1 MSLVISNLMETMC
14 HTNTLNQIM
23 LDMTLPPIFNMAT
36 GRHLGYSKTHVL
48 TCFDYV
54 WSLPLN
60 LVV

>member
-1 MSLVISNLMETMC
+1 METMC
-14 HTNTLNQIM
+14 HTSTLNQIM

-36 GRHLGYSKTHVL
+36 GRHLGYSKTHVF